1 MKYQNYISWRVLSSG
16 HQSKI
21 HWTVASF
28 IGNIILWMSEL
39 FKCFTLQQY
48 HWQWDWFSHSSCHQL
63 GCSSLQTPWLLPSH
77 NTQAETKRM
86 RRVSLN
92 ISNNVAKD
100 YFKIDFS
107 PQILKIKIFKSN
119 YIVKHFYLSLF
130 KVKCCRGIS
139 WKTIIFF
146 ISRDLFTA
154 R

>member
-1 MKYQNYISWRVLSSG
+1 
-16 HQSKI
+16 
-21 HWTVASF
+21 
-28 IGNIILWMSEL
+28 MSEL

-130 KVKCCRGIS
+130 VVEVFHGRPL
-139 WKTIIFF
+139 IFRFPEICLLLGSQMSNWSCNF
-146 ISRDLFTA
+146 IWRMDSKNLWHLIFNNENKSLF
-154 R
+154 